1 MKKLKPKE
9 QAVLDYI
16 IKTIDE
22 RGYSPTIRDIQ
33 TELGYRSTSTVH
45 LYLTRLE
52 DYGYI
57 QRDSG
62 KSRNMKIDEKVSDLS
77 GKIQLLGRVTAGA
90 PILAVENFE
99 GFISFAA
106 DSTQYSKKNLFAL
119 RVKGTSMIEAGIFD
133 GDVVVVDR
141 RNFAE
146 NGEIV
151 VAMVDDEATVKT
163 FYKENGHFRLQ
174 PENSAMKPIIVDELS
189 IIGKVIASIRYY

>member
-33 TELGYRSTSTVH
+33 TDLGYRSTSTVH

-62 KSRNMKIDEKVSDLS
+62 KSRTMKIDEKVSDLS
-77 GKIQLLGRVTAGA
+77 GKIPLLGRVTAGA

-99 GFISFAA
+99 GFNGFAA
-106 DSTQYSKKNLFAL
+106 DSTQYNRKNLFAL

-163 FYKENGHFRLQ
+163 FYKENGHYRLQ
-174 PENSAMKPIIVDELS
+174 PENSNMKPIIVDELS